1 MPTNTKESGFEALI
15 VNWLVEHNGY
25 EEGSNT
31 DYNKEYAIDET
42 RLFRFLQDTQPEQLE
57 KLGIR
62 KSHQKYAQFLNRLQ
76 GEISKR
82 GIVDVLRNG
91 IKVYPAD
98 LIMFYLTPS
107 EGNAKAKELF
117 QKNIFSVTRQL
128 RYSQDA
134 AKLALDLCV
143 FINGLP
149 VITFELKNQI
159 TKQNVDDA
167 VQQYKDD
174 RDSRELLFQFK
185 RCMVHF
191 AVDDARIKFCTKLAG
206 KDSWFLPFDKGYNDG
221 AGNPPNPNGI
231 MTDYLWK
238 DILTKERLTLIIEN
252 YAQVVVEVDED
263 TKKKKEK
270 PKKEMPKI
278 TARAVLDSLP
288 ELWRILKKGL
298 RMTFH
303 RVRVAP
309 MDISAVIGGDDP
321 ADTALLYGRLSAA
334 MYTAMPML
342 QELVHMPD
350 PHIHLEP
357 ELQGGETR
365 ISGEVGVSFLIWDLT
380 VIGFAC
386 GVPLIHWLLR
396 LRKQPPKAENDIKT
410 QSGKDEQYGKQGKDQ
425 PQRND
430 GDLHEQGAGNG
441 QQ

>member
-1 MPTNTKESGFEALI
+1 MTALWI
-15 VNWLVEHNGY
+15 VGILLAIFLVV
-25 EEGSNT
+25 
-31 DYNKEYAIDET
+31 
-42 RLFRFLQDTQPEQLE
+42 Q
-57 KLGIR
+57 
-62 KSHQKYAQFLNRLQ
+62 LNRVGVRLAF
-76 GEISKR
+76 GEECR
-82 GIVDVLRNG
+82 VMLRLG
-91 IKVYPAD
+91 PIR
-98 LIMFYLTPS
+98 M
-107 EGNAKAKELF
+107 
-117 QKNIFSVTRQL
+117 
-128 RYSQDA
+128 
-134 AKLALDLCV
+134 
-143 FINGLP
+143 
-149 VITFELKNQI
+149 
-159 TKQNVDDA
+159 
-167 VQQYKDD
+167 
-174 RDSRELLFQFK
+174 
-185 RCMVHF
+185 
-191 AVDDARIKFCTKLAG
+191 
-206 KDSWFLPFDKGYNDG
+206 
-221 AGNPPNPNGI
+221 
-231 MTDYLWK
+231 
-238 DILTKERLTLIIEN
+238 
-252 YAQVVVEVDED
+252 QVVPKKETEKKKPKKDKA

-342 QELVHMPD
+342 QELVDMPD

-410 QSGKDEQYGKQGKDQ
+410 
-425 PQRND
+425 
-430 GDLHEQGAGNG
+430 
-441 QQ
+441 